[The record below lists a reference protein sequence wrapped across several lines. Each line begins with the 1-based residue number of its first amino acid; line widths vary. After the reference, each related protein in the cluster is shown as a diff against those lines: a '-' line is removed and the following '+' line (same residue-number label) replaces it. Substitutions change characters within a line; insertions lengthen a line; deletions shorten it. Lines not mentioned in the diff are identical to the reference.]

1 MSSYSAPGVQVTD
14 TARSLVRP
22 GGAPPGHSAH
32 SVDRMHVEP
41 WLERAAALRPDVIAV
56 EADDGA
62 LSYAELLARARA
74 GAAGLAADRVAIA
87 PPAGLEFAV
96 ALHACLLAGAA
107 AVPVDLREPK
117 PRLAG
122 SGL

>member
-1 MSSYSAPGVQVTD
+1 MSSYSPAGVQVTG
-14 TARSLVRP
+14 TAGQASGRTLR
-22 GGAPPGHSAH
+22 G
-32 SVDRMHVEP
+32 MLIEP

-74 GAAGLAADRVAIA
+74 GAAELDADRVAIA
-87 PPAGLEFAV
+87 LPAGLEFAV

-117 PRLAG
+117 P
-122 SGL
+122 